1 MRLFRRFRQAVLTIA
16 ASTVVAAMCGLP
28 APDAYA
34 FFSQNHERIVR
45 EALPPDVVDQT
56 AMVQILVGPPPGAGA
71 VGTDVFFFDEFRHI
85 DNAMNP
91 ADICARG
98 QQAWNTF
105 LPVIL
110 SGSQPAGTELAN
122 GPSARAAFGALAHA
136 VEDFYSH
143 SDWAE
148 RNVTAGQPERLAPPI
163 FPTCDPA
170 AFPADLQTGFFQLG
184 LGAFGENS
192 FLDDPL
198 SGCPP
203 GGPPPGF
210 RDCLSA
216 VNKDGPS
223 TPRGSQPV
231 PGTNMNMYDLAAL
244 LATRATTDLFWQVRG
259 LVASNAGECAARNLF
274 QADRHEPC

>member
-1 MRLFRRFRQAVLTIA
+1 MTSSHRRRRALLVLTVTA
-16 ASTVVAAMCGLP
+16 VVAALFALP
-28 APDAYA
+28 APTAQA

-45 EALPPDVVDQT
+45 AALPPAEVDES

-85 DNAMNP
+85 DNAINP
-91 ADICARG
+91 VDICARG

-110 SGSQPAGTELAN
+110 SGSQPVGTDLAN

-143 SDWAE
+143 SDWVE
-148 RNVTAGQPERLAPPI
+148 RNVADGQLQRLAPPI

-184 LGAFGENS
+184 LGSIGENS
-192 FLDDPL
+192 FLEDPL

-210 RDCLSA
+210 RACLST

-231 PGTNMNMYDLAAL
+231 PGTNMNMYDLAAQ
-244 LATRATTDLFWQVRG
+244 LATKATTELFWQVRG
-259 LVASNAGECAARNLF
+259 LVAGNAGECAARNLF
-274 QADRHEPC
+274 QADRNELC